1 MPSRVNRRPV
11 KVQALFGGGKE
22 VSATATSCG
31 ASALPQHTWP
41 RPFATHPVIELQGG
55 GGNPFD
61 MKNLMESVKKAQ
73 TMVQAETARVQGEL
87 AA

>member
-1 MPSRVNRRPV
+1 MGPDRTHEPPPHEPPHLATIHLLTHNPACG
-11 KVQALFGGGKE
+11 VQ
-22 VSATATSCG
+22 
-31 ASALPQHTWP
+31 
-41 RPFATHPVIELQGG
+41 G

-73 TMVQAETARVQGEL
+73 TMVQAETARVQAEL

>member
-1 MPSRVNRRPV
+1 M
-11 KVQALFGGGKE
+11 KALFGGQ
-22 VSATATSCG
+22 VSR
-31 ASALPQHTWP
+31 ASFGTDLAPMRLPPGTPKAGRALDLSKAQLNKPAGLP
-41 RPFATHPVIELQGG
+41 SFLQG

-73 TMVQAETARVQGEL
+73 QMVQLETARVQSEL